1 MLAQETKRAMSKIEY
16 MSERSDNGRI
26 RQADREALTEAAR
39 ILSSGGVIAFPTDTV
54 YGLACDLF
62 NQAAVERVYQIKG
75 RPAQLPLIAMF
86 AEPGEWARVASA
98 LPASAR
104 YFIERCWPGPLTI
117 IVPAR
122 EDIPAI
128 VLGGGTTIGMRIPD
142 HTIARELLRLAA
154 RPLAT
159 TSANL
164 SGHPAACTA
173 EEAAQQL
180 GDAVDLILDAG
191 HCPGGQASTVVDCTV
206 EPPKI
211 LREGPI
217 TEEMLFKA

>member
-1 MLAQETKRAMSKIEY
+1 MIRRA
-16 MSERSDNGRI
+16 DN
-26 RQADREALTEAAR
+26 EALAEAAR
-39 ILSSGGVIAFPTDTV
+39 ILAAGGVIVFPTDTV

-62 NQAAVERVYQIKG
+62 NEEAVNRIYRIKA
-75 RPAQLPLIAMF
+75 RPAYLPLIAMP
-86 AEPGEWARVASA
+86 AEAEEWPQVASE
-98 LPASAR
+98 LPECAR
-104 YFIERCWPGPLTI
+104 RLMTRFWPGPLTI

-122 EDIPAI
+122 KDIPAV
-128 VLGGGTTIGMRIPD
+128 VLGGGRTIGMRIPD
-142 HTIARELLRLAA
+142 HDAARQLLRLAG

-164 SGHPAACTA
+164 SGRPATCTA
-173 EEAAQQL
+173 QDAAAQI

-191 HCPGGQASTVVDCTV
+191 PCPGGQASTVVDCTV

-217 TEEMLFKA
+217 TAEMLEL

>member
-1 MLAQETKRAMSKIEY
+1 VIRTA
-16 MSERSDNGRI
+16 DN
-26 RQADREALTEAAR
+26 EALADTAR
-39 ILSSGGVIAFPTDTV
+39 ILGEGGVIAFPTDTV

-62 NQAAVERVYQIKG
+62 NEEAVDRIYRIKA
-75 RPAQLPLIAMF
+75 RPAYLPLIAML
-86 AEPGEWARVASA
+86 AEAEAWPQVASS
-98 LPASAR
+98 LPESAR
-104 YFIERCWPGPLTI
+104 RFMASYWPGPLTI

-122 EDIPAI
+122 SDIPAI
-128 VLGGGTTIGMRIPD
+128 VLGGGGTIGMRIPD
-142 HTIARELLRLAA
+142 HDIARQLLRLAG

-173 EEAAQQL
+173 QEVLVQL

-191 HCPGGQASTVVDCTV
+191 PCPGGQASTVVDCTFD
-206 EPPKI
+206 PPKI

-217 TEEMLFKA
+217 TTAMLFHSEGN

>member
-1 MLAQETKRAMSKIEY
+1 MI
-16 MSERSDNGRI
+16 
-26 RQADREALTEAAR
+26 READNKTLIEAAR
-39 ILSSGGVIAFPTDTV
+39 IFAVGGVIAFPTDTV

-62 NQAAVERVYQIKG
+62 NEEAVDRIYHIKA
-75 RPAQLPLIAMF
+75 RPAYLPLIAML
-86 AEPGEWARVASA
+86 AEAQEWPRVASS
-98 LPASAR
+98 LPESAR
-104 YFIERCWPGPLTI
+104 RFMALFWPGPLTI

-122 EDIPAI
+122 KDIPSL
-128 VLGGGTTIGMRIPD
+128 VLGSGETIGMRIPD
-142 HTIARELLRLAA
+142 HDIARELLCLAA

-164 SGHPAACTA
+164 SGQQAACTA
-173 EEAAQQL
+173 EEVEKQL

-191 HCPGGQASTVVDCTV
+191 PCPGGQASTVVDCTI

-217 TEEMLFKA
+217 TKEMLE